1 MASQWQNFLQNEG
14 EWQGSF
20 AGLTP
25 AGELLS
31 ETPSLLSLQ
40 SAEEGRLVRFRL
52 RRYGPEDRD
61 GPPSSDHQQDYR
73 SLGRQVVFFD
83 SGAFSKGTMQVAPG
97 STFGVETGFVAG
109 DRRHR
114 LVQLFDA
121 AGQADQLVLIRE
133 FRLGSEAVERP
144 PLRADQLLGSWQGEA
159 ATVTTDW
166 PEADRQSCASTFSPA
181 DLTDVVCLADG
192 GFCRRPAQ
200 VSHRQSFT
208 VEAGWLL
215 APDRLERLI
224 RCYDGSGAWLS
235 SRHECLRRC

>member
-1 MASQWQNFLQNEG
+1 MASQWQNFLRNQG

-20 AGLTP
+20 ASLSP

-40 SAEEGRLVRFRL
+40 SEEEGRLVRFRL
-52 RRYGPEDRD
+52 RRYGPEGRN

-83 SGAFSKGTMQVAPG
+83 SGAFSKGSMQVAPG
-97 STFGVETGFVAG
+97 TAFGVETGFVRG

-114 LVQLFDA
+114 LVQLYDA
-121 AGQADQLVLIRE
+121 AGQAEQLVLIRE
-133 FRLGSEAVERP
+133 FRLGSDAQEQP
-144 PLRADQLLGSWQGEA
+144 PLGVDPLLGSWQGDA
-159 ATVTTDW
+159 ATVTADW
-166 PEADRQSCASTFSPA
+166 PEAKQESCARTFTAS
-181 DLTDVVCLADG
+181 DLDGCVFLADG
-192 GFCRRPAQ
+192 GYSRRPDQ
-200 VSHRQSFT
+200 VSHRQAFT

-224 RCYDGSGAWLS
+224 RSYDGSGAWLWS
-235 SRHECLRRC
+235 CHECLRRC

>member
-1 MASQWQNFLQNEG
+1 
-14 EWQGSF
+14 
-20 AGLTP
+20 
-25 AGELLS
+25 
-31 ETPSLLSLQ
+31 
-40 SAEEGRLVRFRL
+40 
-52 RRYGPEDRD
+52 
-61 GPPSSDHQQDYR
+61 
-73 SLGRQVVFFD
+73 VFFD

-121 AGQADQLVLIRE
+121 SGQADQLVLIRE

-144 PLRADQLLGSWQGEA
+144 PLRADQLLGSWEGEA
-159 ATVTTDW
+159 ATVTADW

-181 DLTDVVCLADG
+181 DLNDVVCLADG
-192 GFCRRPAQ
+192 GYCRRPAQ
-200 VSHRQSFT
+200 VSHRQAFT